1 MNKKLVTKESIL
13 ISLAVLLIA
22 GIAIMSL
29 MGLQDKNK
37 NDEIIKIKQLISDA
51 ENMEAS
57 VYILPEAYTTSP
69 DIDVPSDVADAMYK
83 RVVAEAEKYYSAK
96 SGILADR
103 IQVLQMAVKAEIESK
118 DYRDKNHFVKKIN
131 FISVDVSGD
140 TATVIADVTKQS
152 TTLGLVPEGIDM
164 RKYKTSD
171 KKDEMK
177 PEMKAKLQEDIKNA
191 PKKLVT
197 FTPGGTMRFY
207 YNLAKEDGV
216 WKITSRKGDY
226 LPGQGP

>member
-22 GIAIMSL
+22 VIAIMSL
-29 MGLQDKNK
+29 TGLQNKNK
-37 NDEIIKIKQLISDA
+37 NEDIIKIKQLISDA

-57 VYILPEAYTTSP
+57 VCILPEAYTTSP
-69 DIDVPSDVADAMYK
+69 DIDVPGDVADAMYQ
-83 RVVAEAEKYYSAK
+83 RVVSEAEKYYSAK

-103 IQVLQMAVKAEIESK
+103 IQILQMGVKAEIESK
-118 DYRDKNHFVKKIN
+118 DYRDKNNIVEKIN

-140 TATVIADVTKQS
+140 TATVIADVTGHS
-152 TTLGLVPEGIDM
+152 TAVGLVPEGIDIS
-164 RKYKTSD
+164 KYKTSD
-171 KKDEMK
+171 KKEEMK

>member
-1 MNKKLVTKESIL
+1 
-13 ISLAVLLIA
+13 
-22 GIAIMSL
+22 
-29 MGLQDKNK
+29 
-37 NDEIIKIKQLISDA
+37 
-51 ENMEAS
+51 MEAS

-69 DIDVPSDVADAMYK
+69 DIDVPSDVADAMYQ
-83 RVVAEAEKYYSAK
+83 RVVSEAEKYYSAK

-103 IQVLQMAVKAEIESK
+103 IQILQMAVKAEIESK
-118 DYRDKNHFVKKIN
+118 DYRDNNNIVEKIN

-164 RKYKTSD
+164 SKYKTSD
-171 KKDEMK
+171 KKE
-177 PEMKAKLQEDIKNA
+177 EMKAKLQEDIKNA